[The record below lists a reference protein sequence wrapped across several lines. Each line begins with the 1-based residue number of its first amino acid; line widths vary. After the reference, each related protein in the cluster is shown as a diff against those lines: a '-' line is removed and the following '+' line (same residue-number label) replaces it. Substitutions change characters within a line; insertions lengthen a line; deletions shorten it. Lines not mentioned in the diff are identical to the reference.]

1 MPHNPYAYPLQKIYQ
16 SRYAYYLQVAYCLE
30 CPLLIHQQIH
40 HHPYYTQ
47 FKNGS
52 HDAIG
57 PVLRLCGVVSLR
69 TAQYVAYNQRQVG
82 S

>member
-1 MPHNPYAYPLQKIYQ
+1 
-16 SRYAYYLQVAYCLE
+16 
-30 CPLLIHQQIH
+30 LLIHQQIH